1 MAAVHPRIR
10 SFTTDD
16 REFFLIL
23 VACSVAYTLLVTALS
38 FVPAPNRST
47 TDVSSLPPRIAKLIL
62 EAPPPAP
69 AKLIAPTEATPS
81 NAPAGPKPKTGT
93 TAKKMEPRPATRP
106 PEPPQAAEAPVDA
119 EKALAEARL
128 RLEAEAAAARE
139 HNRSV
144 AKQSGLLKAL
154 AGEAG
159 GASPGGNP
167 DALDRVLSDI
177 SVLSNPALPPTGQ
190 GGGGPGLGGT
200 GQHGL
205 GGSGSGGVGGGR
217 GLSVDDVIAGL
228 KGQGTGDTVVLGGKG
243 SARVE
248 SALVVKG
255 AGPTRSEESI
265 LRVLKGLNAWL
276 KFQYHKAQRDQ
287 PALGGS
293 ITIEFTITPQ
303 GDVTDCRV
311 ASSALNYPP
320 LEDTILKRFCLLKFS
335 PLTAD
340 ADDEVTVKYPIDF
353 EGFS

>member
-1 MAAVHPRIR
+1 MAAVHPRT
-10 SFTTDD
+10 SPFASDD
-16 REFFLIL
+16 REFFFIL
-23 VACSVAYTLLVTALS
+23 TACALAYALLAAALS
-38 FVPAPNRST
+38 FVPAPSRST
-47 TDVSSLPPRIAKLIL
+47 TDVASLPPRIAKLIL

-69 AKLIAPTEATPS
+69 AKLITPASEAASPS
-81 NAPAGPKPKTGT
+81 ESAIAPKPKPGT
-93 TAKKMEPRPATRP
+93 TAKKVEPRPATP
-106 PEPPQAAEAPVDA
+106 PPAPPQAAEAPVDA
-119 EKALAEARL
+119 EKALTEARL

-139 HNRSV
+139 RNRAV

-154 AGEAG
+154 GGEAG
-159 GASPGGNP
+159 GASPVGNP
-167 DALDRVLSDI
+167 AALDRVLSDI
-177 SVLSNPALPPTGQ
+177 SVLSNPALPPAGP
-190 GGGGPGLGGT
+190 GGGDPSLGGT

-205 GGSGSGGVGGGR
+205 GGSGSGGI
-217 GLSVDDVIAGL
+217 SVDDVISGL
-228 KGQGTGDTVVLGGKG
+228 KGQGSGDAVVLAGRG

-255 AGPTRSEESI
+255 AGPIRSEESI

-287 PALGGS
+287 PALGSS

-303 GDVTDCRV
+303 GEVTDCRV
-311 ASSALNYPP
+311 ASSALKYPT

-335 PLTAD
+335 PLATD

>member
-1 MAAVHPRIR
+1 MAAVHPRT
-10 SFTTDD
+10 SPFASDD
-16 REFFLIL
+16 REFLLIL
-23 VACSVAYTLLVTALS
+23 AACSLGYALVVAALS
-38 FVPAPNRST
+38 FVPTPSRST
-47 TDVSSLPPRIAKLIL
+47 TDVASLPPRIAKLVL
-62 EAPPPAP
+62 QAPPPTPAKRVVPAPEAASPSEAPVAPKPKAGTSAKKVALPPPPAP
-69 AKLIAPTEATPS
+69 PSEAERPVDTEA
-81 NAPAGPKPKTGT
+81 
-93 TAKKMEPRPATRP
+93 
-106 PEPPQAAEAPVDA
+106 
-119 EKALAEARL
+119 ALAEARL

-139 HNRSV
+139 RNRAV

-154 AGEAG
+154 AGGTG

-167 DALDRVLSDI
+167 AALDRVLSDI

-205 GGSGSGGVGGGR
+205 GGSGSGGGGGV
-217 GLSVDDVIAGL
+217 SVEDVIAGL
-228 KGQGTGDTVVLGGKG
+228 KGQGTGDAVVLAGRG

-287 PALGGS
+287 PALGSS

-311 ASSALNYPP
+311 ASSALNDPP
-320 LEDTILKRFCLLKFS
+320 LENTILKRFCLLKFP
-335 PLTAD
+335 PLEEG